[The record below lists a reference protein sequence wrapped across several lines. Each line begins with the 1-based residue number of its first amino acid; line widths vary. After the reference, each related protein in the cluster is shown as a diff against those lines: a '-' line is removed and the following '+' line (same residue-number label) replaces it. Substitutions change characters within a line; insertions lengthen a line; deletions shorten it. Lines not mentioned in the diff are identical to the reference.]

1 MKERSS
7 SAPLIAGFMG
17 GFVSTTL
24 LFPLDIIKVR
34 MQVSEGSGSSKKFSA
49 RSMRI
54 LGGVVKYEGFRGL
67 YSGWTPAVIGSAV
80 SWGGYFYFYE
90 GFKRQLVDYKVG
102 GSSSGER
109 MAASSVLTPL
119 DNFVLACGA
128 GGLMVLATNPVWLV
142 KLRMQLQLKKAYEQH
157 NIKPYNGMFDAFRTI
172 AREEGYL
179 ALYKGSG
186 PAMLL
191 TTNGGVQFVVY
202 EYLRKHFHYRR
213 AQREETSNVW
223 ERLELSTGYLTMGAV
238 SKLYV
243 DFLFP
248 IVVRF
253 SLFLIVSVRS

>member
-1 MKERSS
+1 
-7 SAPLIAGFMG
+7 MG
-17 GFVSTTL
+17 GAVATTA

-34 MQVSEGSGSSKKFSA
+34 LQVSEGSTASHKKTA

-54 LGGVVKYEGFRGL
+54 LGGIVKYEGFRGL

-80 SWGGYFYFYE
+80 SWGGYFFFYE
-90 GFKRQLVDYKVG
+90 GFKKKLVQRRVG
-102 GSSSGER
+102 DNTSNVE
-109 MAASSVLTPL
+109 ASTVLTPL

-142 KLRMQLQLKKAYEQH
+142 KLRMQLQLKKSSEKH
-157 NIKPYNGMFDAFRTI
+157 NIKPYNGMIDAFRTI
-172 AREEGYL
+172 VREEGYL

-191 TTNGGVQFVVY
+191 TSNGGVQFVVY

-213 AQREETSNVW
+213 AQREESTNVW

-243 DFLFP
+243 FAWAL
-248 IVVRF
+248 
-253 SLFLIVSVRS
+253 LI